1 MADDAISLLRSIIL
15 RREEIACKLAGHLI
29 KMCLYVL
36 YEGPNGIVWAGGMQM
51 PLDVPVY
58 VPVAQLQDISPTG
71 RIFKPDPT
79 FRLDD
84 PRYSDALAIID
95 TAHPA

>member
-58 VPVAQLQDISPTG
+58 VPVA
-71 RIFKPDPT
+71 
-79 FRLDD
+79 
-84 PRYSDALAIID
+84 
-95 TAHPA
+95 